1 MKKIN
6 TNIINLLRKNKI
18 KPHRYESFLKSRN
31 HITNGMIYDCIKLRR
46 EMYNI
51 EKINFDNFNY
61 KEIFNKNC
69 ENVVGYTRIPTGV
82 IGPVKIDNLK
92 NVVPFT
98 TTEGAL
104 ISSIN
109 RGVKLLN
116 QSDNE
121 IVVEDI
127 GMTRSP
133 IIKCPSITYL
143 SNLKKWIRLNFQ
155 KIKIKFDS
163 QSNYVS
169 LREITFLQEGLHLHI
184 RFRATT
190 GNAMGMNMLGKST
203 QYILNDL
210 KETFKLI
217 DIVSL
222 SGNTCTDKKASA
234 INWINGRGKRVIMQS
249 NISLKSLKE
258 ILNVTP
264 HDIVNLNIQKN
275 LVGSSLAS
283 SIGGFNCNAA
293 NIIAGIFIATGQDCG
308 QIGTSSAC
316 ILNLNVE
323 KQYLVATITM
333 PSLEI
338 GIIGG
343 GTHIHDQ
350 KSNIDLICN
359 GAENKIER
367 FAKNIIYCVL
377 GCELSLLASLYNND
391 LMKAHLTLN
400 R

>member
-1 MKKIN
+1 MY
-6 TNIINLLRKNKI
+6 KI
-18 KPHRYESFLKSRN
+18 KKRKYK
-31 HITNGMIYDCIKLRR
+31 
-46 EMYNI
+46 I

-82 IGPVKIDNLK
+82 IGPVKIDNLE

-217 DIVSL
+217 DIVVYREIHVL
-222 SGNTCTDKKASA
+222 IKK
-234 INWINGRGKRVIMQS
+234 Q
-249 NISLKSLKE
+249 
-258 ILNVTP
+258 
-264 HDIVNLNIQKN
+264 
-275 LVGSSLAS
+275 
-283 SIGGFNCNAA
+283 
-293 NIIAGIFIATGQDCG
+293 
-308 QIGTSSAC
+308 
-316 ILNLNVE
+316 
-323 KQYLVATITM
+323 
-333 PSLEI
+333 
-338 GIIGG
+338 
-343 GTHIHDQ
+343 
-350 KSNIDLICN
+350 
-359 GAENKIER
+359 
-367 FAKNIIYCVL
+367 VL
-377 GCELSLLASLYNND
+377 
-391 LMKAHLTLN
+391 
-400 R
+400 